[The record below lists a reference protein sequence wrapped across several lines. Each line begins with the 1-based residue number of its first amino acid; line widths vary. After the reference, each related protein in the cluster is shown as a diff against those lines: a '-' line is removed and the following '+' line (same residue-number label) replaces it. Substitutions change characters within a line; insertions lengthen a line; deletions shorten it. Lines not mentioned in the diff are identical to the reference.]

1 MKNYIKHSGSDMLL
15 GKLHSLRRNALT
27 ILHGVWAIPVV
38 VLIRVAKSWF
48 LVRLGTLTHHRMGHF
63 AADAVQQWAALQ
75 EQPTNQVDLYWLE
88 SPTCNTAWEKMIRR
102 NFPMLPGARILDR
115 WNRVLPGGEVHHR
128 PSSSTGS
135 RDLSGVLWR
144 QSTSLKFEAEEVE
157 QSQAWL
163 ENLGWTKG
171 EPFVCL
177 LVRDDAFLDSC
188 SFNSSRGAFSWDY
201 HSYRNAD
208 INSYVS
214 AMEWLADQGVWVFR
228 MGKVMANPIR
238 STRPRIIDYAFRDD
252 KSDLLDIWLFAHCD
266 LCISTGSGPDL
277 ISDGY
282 LRPTLLAHLTPIVHA
297 NSWANSTAAPKP
309 LRWRESAKL
318 LTFREQLAHSYLR
331 TDDYDQAGI
340 EILDLSADE
349 LLTIVQERWQRIQGA
364 WEDTAEDKKKQAE
377 FWRQFQAWPDFSK
390 YHGYLHPESR
400 LSSAFLRRYSEFLG

>member
-1 MKNYIKHSGSDMLL
+1 MLVS
-15 GKLHSLRRNALT
+15 KLLSLCRKALT

-38 VLIRVAKSWF
+38 MLIRVVKPWI
-48 LVRLGTLTHHRMGHF
+48 LVRFGSLTNLRMGHF
-63 AADAVQQWAALQ
+63 SADAAHQWATLQ
-75 EQPTNQVDLYWLE
+75 EQPINQVDFYWLE
-88 SPTCNTAWEKMIRR
+88 SPCCNTAWEKMIRR

-135 RDLSGVLWR
+135 RDLSGVLQR
-144 QSTSLKFEAEEVE
+144 QSISLKFEAEEVD

-163 ENLGWTKG
+163 ENLGWIKG

-188 SFNSSRGAFSWDY
+188 PLNSHRRGVRWNY

-208 INSYVS
+208 IDSYVP

-228 MGKVMANPIR
+228 MGKVMAKQIR
-238 STRPRIIDYAFRDD
+238 SPHSRIIDYAFRDD

-266 LCISTGSGPDL
+266 LCISTGSGPDV

-282 LRPTLLAHLTPIVHA
+282 LRPTLLAHLTPIHHA
-297 NSWANSTAAPKP
+297 ISWANSIAAPKP
-309 LRWRESAKL
+309 LRWRESGKL
-318 LTFREQLAHSYLR
+318 LTFREHLAHSYIR
-331 TDDYDQAGI
+331 TEQYNEAGI
-340 EILDLSADE
+340 EILDLSADD
-349 LLTIVQERWQRIQGA
+349 LLAIVQERWQRIQGA
-364 WEDTAEDKKKQAE
+364 WEDKAEDKKVQAE

-390 YHGYLHPESR
+390 YHGYLHPEAR
-400 LSSAFLRRYSEFLG
+400 LSSAFLRRYPEFLG